1 MRKTDGISLCP
12 VISPGLVAALT
23 ITVVVAAPG
32 REEKPSRD
40 NGPLRPIL
48 AQLQSQDWKV
58 RQESFYQLI
67 TLGQGDP
74 SYIPG
79 PVKTLLRMHPE
90 EAQNVRLGLIR
101 LLERENAEM
110 KAFDVRFKKTGQLIG
125 QDYDTDYYANVIAA
139 VASLKDLRSINAL
152 LGAITTGGMAMRTLA
167 GFAPASFEP
176 VMSQLND
183 EDPLVRNSA
192 LRVLGLMVSPP
203 QRGRL
208 RDPQSVAR
216 IKRAFL
222 AGTQDKEPVVRLAAI
237 DGLATLG
244 DTDAVPILE
253 KIAKSDPYF
262 SLDQGRKN
270 FRVRREARK
279 ALAELRAKL
288 PLPQQK

>member
-152 LGAITTGGMAMRTLA
+152 LGAITTGDMAMRTLA
-167 GFAPASFEP
+167 ELAPSSLKP
-176 VMSQLND
+176 VLLQLKD
-183 EDPLVRNSA
+183 EEPLVRSSA
-192 LRVLGLMVSPP
+192 LDVLRLMISGPHKEKVSKPAS
-203 QRGRL
+203 L
-208 RDPQSVAR
+208 AK
-216 IKRAFL
+216 IKRAFWRG
-222 AGTQDKEPVVRLAAI
+222 ASDPEDVVRVAAVAGLAA
-237 DGLATLG
+237 LG
-244 DTDAVPILE
+244 DADAMPLLQ
-253 KIAKSDPYF
+253 KIAESDPSFYPE
-262 SLDQGRKN
+262 QGRKR
-270 FRVRREARK
+270 FWVREEALK
-279 ALAELRAKL
+279 ALTELKSKL
-288 PLPQQK
+288 PPQHKK